1 MNLSK
6 KLQPVAKVRRV
17 ASWEDQDSARRQKR
31 IFTCCKIH
39 AATGS
44 PRVGKGLKNKSR
56 RPQLSR
62 PPKKEKILSE

>member
-31 IFTCCKIH
+31 IFSCCKISLL
-39 AATGS
+39 TGS
-44 PRVGKGLKNKSR
+44 PRVRKGLKNKSR

-62 PPKKEKILSE
+62 PPKKGKILSE